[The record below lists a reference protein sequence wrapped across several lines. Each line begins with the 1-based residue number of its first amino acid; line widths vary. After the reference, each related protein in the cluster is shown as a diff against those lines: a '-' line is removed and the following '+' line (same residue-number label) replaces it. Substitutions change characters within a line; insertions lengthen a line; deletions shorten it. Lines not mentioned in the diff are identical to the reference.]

1 MGEAA
6 LIRTVRFRASH
17 RYWRREWTDDENR
30 RVFGESADSH
40 EHDYSVRVVLRG
52 QIDDQT
58 GFLVDLSALDAL
70 LGEVIRP
77 LDGGDLDVVIPEARD
92 GEMMPTTECLAQWF
106 WQRLVSRIPG
116 TASLVRVRVD
126 ESDTLSAEYEG

>member
-6 LIRTVRFRASH
+6 FIRTVRFRARH
-17 RYWRREWTDDENR
+17 RYWRREWTDDENH
-30 RVFGESADSH
+30 RVFGEGVESH
-40 EHDYSVRVVLRG
+40 EHGYSLRVTLRG
-52 QIDDQT
+52 PIDGQT

-70 LGEVIRP
+70 LEEVTRP

-92 GEMMPTTECLAQWF
+92 GEMMPTTECLARWF
-106 WQRLVSRIPG
+106 WQRLASRIPG